1 MIGILTEQDSVQGIL
16 LLRYACKSSL
26 QIDAGEGKI
35 KLIPPW
41 KVILSSLSFF
51 SVGYLFLINLVFVIV
66 KADDVLSLFFDIV
79 ALVRYAF
86 TSCCINIHLVVYADS
101 TSLVLFILHRLGDR
115 NSS

>member
-26 QIDAGEGKI
+26 QIDSGDGNGKV
-35 KLIPPW
+35 IPPW
-41 KVILSSLSFF
+41 KVLLSSLSFF

-79 ALVRYAF
+79 ALVRYF
-86 TSCCINIHLVVYADS
+86 TSCCIHIYLVVYADS
-101 TSLVLFILHRLGDR
+101 TSLVLFILHCCGDR
-115 NSS
+115 NLS